1 MALIDFNTL
10 TLPTSPN
17 YYLVAP
23 QGYGHAGP
31 DKISTTYEMS
41 ADQLQKQ
48 FSKMIMQ
55 QPRVTLIEVSKDGLQ
70 YQYRQRSLVFRFPDF
85 VDVRYIPID
94 DHTSTLAIY
103 SRAKYGYSDFGVN
116 KKRVEM
122 WLALLQSQ

>member
-1 MALIDFNTL
+1 MAKPRQL
-10 TLPTSPN
+10 
-17 YYLVAP
+17 
-23 QGYGHAGP
+23 
-31 DKISTTYEMS
+31 
-41 ADQLQKQ
+41 DQ
-48 FSKMIMQ
+48 
-55 QPRVTLIEVSKDGLQ
+55 DGLQ